1 MWLLSKIGN
10 KEPPH
15 WSTPSPPPFSPGRI
29 VPPSKEVRKEDRDEK
44 AVEEARAFE
53 EDENTVWTDRS
64 RPESGEVALDLAFFQ
79 ATIRS

>member
-1 MWLLSKIGN
+1 MATKN
-10 KEPPH
+10 
-15 WSTPSPPPFSPGRI
+15 WSTPSPTPFSPGRI
-29 VPPSKEVRKEDRDEK
+29 FPPSKEVRKEDRDEK

-64 RPESGEVALDLAFFQ
+64 RPESGEVALALTFFQ